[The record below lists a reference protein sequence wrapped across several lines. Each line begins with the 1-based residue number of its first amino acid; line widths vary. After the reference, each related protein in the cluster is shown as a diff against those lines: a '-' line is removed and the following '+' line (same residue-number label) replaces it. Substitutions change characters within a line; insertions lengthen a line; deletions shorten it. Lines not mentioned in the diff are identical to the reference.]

1 MARLHRHT
9 RHFIARTPLALAI
22 ALAFTQ
28 AQAQQTTPPVETQLA
43 PVVVQ
48 GRAAPSASVSGWG
61 DMPLSLTPI
70 QASVFGVEQAK
81 DRGAQRLSELAGFDA
96 AISDAYNTEG
106 YWDYLTVRGF
116 VIDNRFNYRRDGLPI
131 NAETSIPLDNKA
143 QIEVLKGT
151 SGMQAGTS
159 APGGLVN
166 FVVKRP
172 TDAPLRRASLEWR
185 EAGSVTFHTVQTGG
199 ADPPEFVRMPREEPQ

>member
-28 AQAQQTTPPVETQLA
+28 AQAQQATAPVETQLA

-61 DMPLSLTPI
+61 DVPLSLTPM
-70 QASVFGVEQAK
+70 QASVFGTEQAK

-131 NAETSIPLDNKA
+131 NAETSIALDNKA

-151 SGMQAGTS
+151 AACRPAPARPAG
-159 APGGLVN
+159 
-166 FVVKRP
+166 
-172 TDAPLRRASLEWR
+172 W
-185 EAGSVTFHTVQTGG
+185 
-199 ADPPEFVRMPREEPQ
+199 